1 MNGYTDTKDHTI
13 IRQKTHDL
21 HMIHPFD
28 VKNHSFIYRF
38 GIGFK
43 QGSNRNHSFY
53 MLHPFLIFDLE
64 FWQFYRKYILV
75 GVWLLF
81 NAKWAI
87 LFIIEM
93 YSSYIYVL

>member
-1 MNGYTDTKDHTI
+1 M
-13 IRQKTHDL
+13 
-21 HMIHPFD
+21 
-28 VKNHSFIYRF
+28 KNHSFIYRF
-38 GIGFK
+38 GIVYY
-43 QGSNRNHSFY
+43 SNKEVTEIIRSTT
-53 MLHPFLIFDLE
+53 LHPFLIFDLE